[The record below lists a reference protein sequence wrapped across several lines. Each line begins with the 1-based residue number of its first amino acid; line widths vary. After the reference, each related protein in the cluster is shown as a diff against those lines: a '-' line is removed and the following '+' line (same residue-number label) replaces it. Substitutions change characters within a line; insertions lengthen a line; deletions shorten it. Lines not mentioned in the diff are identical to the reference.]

1 MGGRNN
7 LWNRP
12 LPGGF
17 HQRGITLMEL
27 MIVVVIVGI
36 MAAIAYPNYRDFAA
50 RAKRNEAMDILLE
63 IAQNQERFYLQN
75 NTYTADPA
83 NVGGTATKENYYALS
98 IDSADI
104 NGFELTATAVP
115 GGPQAKDNTTE
126 HGDCTVLQLTAAGA
140 KTPAACW

>member
-1 MGGRNN
+1 MNN
-7 LWNRP
+7 K
-12 LPGGF
+12 GF
-17 HQRGITLMEL
+17 SLIEL
-27 MIVVVIVGI
+27 MIVLAIIGVLS
-36 MAAIAYPNYRDFAA
+36 AIAYSSYDSYMKKSRRSD
-50 RAKRNEAMDILLE
+50 AKIGLQRMADR
-63 IAQNQERFYLQN
+63 QERFYLQN